1 MPPLKRQWRSVEEL
15 GADPEFLALA
25 AQEFPALGAALE
37 RGIDR
42 RRVLK
47 LMAAALAMQGLAGCD
62 LGEPAGKIVPA
73 VRAPPGIT
81 PGRPNFY
88 ASVHTRS
95 GFGNGIVVTHHQGR
109 PAQVSGNPHHPSSL
123 GAVDV
128 FAAAMPLDFYDP
140 DRNAGPMHQGQP
152 VDPARFAAMLAA
164 HRERW
169 RRNGGAGLRIL
180 TGAVTSPTL
189 NAQLDRLQS
198 RYPQARWHR
207 FEPCGRDAVYEGY
220 RQASG
225 KVLDSIAKPEAAD
238 VIVGIDSDL
247 ISSAPGH
254 LRYAREFAGRRN
266 PTRTAAMSRVY
277 AIEPTPTLFGAA
289 ADHRFIATPQE
300 LPKLVAALFE
310 RIVSGSRS
318 LEAPPW
324 LNVLADD
331 LRSHAGS
338 SLVHIGADQAA
349 ALHALVAVINERL
362 KAPGNTLHWIAPVER
377 GAGEH
382 ASSFETLVEDMHAG
396 AVDTLVMLDTN
407 PLYAASAHLQFGA
420 ALKRVTESVCLNT
433 VPNETGSASRWAMP
447 LRHPWEDWSDSRG
460 HDGSGAVQQPLA
472 APLFAGASLH
482 EIVENLWTPDSAS
495 SMELVRETWASLD
508 EARWHESLAHGVVEG
523 SAPNAESA
531 EFREVALPDGSAIG
545 NGLALLCRPDPH
557 VWDGRFANNPW
568 LQELP
573 RPLTKLTWDNPLLIS
588 AALAA
593 AKHLK
598 NGEHAR
604 LGVGAVS
611 VVAPVWILP
620 GQADA
625 TIVALLGF
633 GRRTGEVAVNAGWN
647 FFPFTGAAGEVTLD
661 KAAGATAL
669 ASTEHHALLVDDAHE
684 IVRHGLLAQFK
695 RDAHFLAPPGEAAE
709 IYRRRPPGPA
719 AWGMSIDLNACIGCN
734 ACSVACQS
742 ENNIPTVGKEAVLAQ
757 REMHWLRIDRY
768 FEGTVD
774 APQLHFQPM
783 LCMHCEQAPCETVC
797 PVGATVHDA
806 EGLNVMVYNRCIG
819 TRFCSN
825 NCPYKV
831 RRFNYF
837 GFAQQ
842 ERRAPESRN
851 PEVTVRARGVMEKC
865 TFCIQRIAA
874 ARADADRDNLPIGEV
889 RTACQE
895 ACPTRAITF
904 GNLADTSSE
913 VAERK
918 LSALSY
924 ALLGDQNTHPRVTY
938 EARIRNP
945 NPALDGGS

>member
-1 MPPLKRQWRSVEEL
+1 MSPLKRQWRSIEEL
-15 GADPEFLALA
+15 GADPEFLELA
-25 AQEFPALGAALE
+25 AREFPALSAAFA

-47 LMAAALAMQGLAGCD
+47 MMAAALAMQGLAGCD

-81 PGRPNFY
+81 PGLPNFY
-88 ASVHTRS
+88 ATTHPRA
-95 GFGNGIVVTHHQGR
+95 GFGTGIIVTHHQGR
-109 PAQVSGNPHHPSSL
+109 PTQVSGNPRHPSSL

-152 VDPARFAAMLAA
+152 VDGARFAATLGAR
-164 HRERW
+164 RERW
-169 RRNGGAGLRIL
+169 RRNGGTGLRIL
-180 TGAVTSPTL
+180 SGTVTSPTL
-189 NAQLDRLQS
+189 NAQLDRLRS
-198 RYPQARWHR
+198 HYPESRWHR

-220 RQASG
+220 RQVTG
-225 KVLDSIAKPEAAD
+225 RVLDSIANPAAAD
-238 VIVGIDSDL
+238 VILGIDSDL
-247 ISSAPGH
+247 ISNAPGH
-254 LRYAREFAGRRN
+254 LRYAREFATRRN

-277 AIEPTPTLFGAA
+277 AIEPTPTLLGAA
-289 ADHRFIATPQE
+289 ADHRFIAKPQE
-300 LPKLVAALFE
+300 LAHLVSALFE
-310 RIVSGSRS
+310 RIVTGTRAS
-318 LEAPPW
+318 EAPAW
-324 LNVLADD
+324 VEAVADD
-331 LRSHAGS
+331 LLLHAGA
-338 SLVHIGADQAA
+338 SLVHIGTDQPA
-349 ALHALVAVINERL
+349 ALHAMVAVINQRL
-362 KAPGNTLHWIAPVER
+362 KAPGNTLQWIAPVER
-377 GAGEH
+377 GAGENAH
-382 ASSFETLVEDMHAG
+382 SFETLVEDMHAG
-396 AVDTLVMLDTN
+396 HVDTLVMLDTN
-407 PLYAASAHLQFGA
+407 PLYAAAAHLQFGA
-420 ALKRVTESVCLNT
+420 ALERVAESVCLSIA
-433 VPNETGSASRWAMP
+433 PSETGGAARWAMP
-447 LRHPWEDWSDSRG
+447 MRHPWEDWSDIRG
-460 HDGSGAVQQPLA
+460 HEGSAAVQQPLA
-472 APLFAGASLH
+472 APLFAGASPH
-482 EIVENLWTPDSAS
+482 EIVESLWTDDPAS
-495 SMELVRETWASLD
+495 SMDLVRSTWASLD
-508 EARWHESLAHGVVEG
+508 ETRWHESLARGVVEG
-523 SAPNAESA
+523 SSAPAESVT
-531 EFREVALPDGSAIG
+531 FREFAAPDRRAGG
-545 NGLALLCRPDPH
+545 GDLALLCRPDPH

-573 RPLTKLTWDNPLLIS
+573 RPLSKLTWENPLLIS

-593 AKHLK
+593 AKRLK
-598 NGEHAR
+598 NGEHVR
-604 LGVGAVS
+604 LGVGAMS
-611 VVAPVWILP
+611 VIAPVWILP

-633 GRRTGEVAVNAGWN
+633 GRRVGEVAANAGWN
-647 FFPFTGAAGEVTLD
+647 FFPLSGGTGVVTLD
-661 KAAGATAL
+661 KVAGSTAL
-669 ASTEHHALLVDDAHE
+669 ASTEHHSLLVEDAYD
-684 IVRHGLLAQFK
+684 IVRHGLLAQFA
-695 RDAHFLAPPGEAAE
+695 RDPHFLAPRGEAAE

-719 AWGMSIDLNACIGCN
+719 AWAMSIDLNACIGCN

-774 APQLHFQPM
+774 VPQLHFQPM

-837 GFAQQ
+837 PFAQQ

-851 PEVTVRARGVMEKC
+851 PDVTVRARGVMEKC

-874 ARADADRDNLPIGEV
+874 ARADADRDNRPVGEV

-904 GNLADTSSE
+904 GNLADPASE

-918 LSALSY
+918 QSALSY
-924 ALLGDQNTHPRVTY
+924 ALLSEQNTHPRVTY

-945 NPALDGGS
+945 NPALEDGS